1 MTNERK
7 TQRPFLKSR
16 PCLRM
21 RRVRTKKIIVPVI
34 VGIILE
40 GHICE
45 SNPSYRCP
53 IPRMNRYET
62 VVPNTIDMRSR

>member
-1 MTNERK
+1 MTKERN
-7 TQRPFLKSR
+7 TQRPFLKSS

-45 SNPSYRCP
+45 SKPSYK
-53 IPRMNRYET
+53 
-62 VVPNTIDMRSR
+62 